1 MLNYLG
7 TLSHRRSTVVS
18 LETYPVFSWI
28 PYLLVYRSTFYD
40 QKVSPK
46 KSPSTYARVINKD
59 LTQAIQ
65 EISITIT

>member
-18 LETYPVFSWI
+18 LETYPIFPWI
-28 PYLLVYRSTFYD
+28 PYLLVYSYD